1 MTDVLWKEINLFES
15 DLVKKDDK
23 ATELGIGLLMC
34 EKFMR
39 ELVDEQEMLLCDS
52 IAENDAAAT
61 EKKDRYESLL
71 QRILRT

>member
-1 MTDVLWKEINLFES
+1 MLTRLSVWKEINLFES

-39 ELVDEQEMLLCDS
+39 ELVDEQEMLLSDVS
-52 IAENDAAAT
+52 A
-61 EKKDRYESLL
+61 R
-71 QRILRT
+71 